1 MNTLTVTKTI
11 FRKGKRHNRTILSKE
26 TKEYELKTIDGN
38 CRKADAIFNTIKPYE
53 IFNDKDENISKYD
66 FVKVNS
72 ISINFSTLSYDDTYY
87 PSEHKIDRD
96 GFEIFNT
103 HIDSVVMLECYTHDN
118 KIIRL
123 DFQGHTD
130 ASGNGYYTYFDYNIN
145 SWNHYK
151 NDEKTTK
158 ILVKAIAQEEDNI
171 IELSASPLYDNPKN
185 AFDKNSKLVPKGDFV
200 YMLEFFSVDL
210 VDSEEDKYQGC
221 FSHNDLNGR
230 YIKDAMDLIQ
240 SVEQKA
246 EYIKQKYKNKGVEVT
261 IGDFNEGCQY
271 GMAIYVWIPY
281 Q

>member
-1 MNTLTVTKTI
+1 
-11 FRKGKRHNRTILSKE
+11 
-26 TKEYELKTIDGN
+26 
-38 CRKADAIFNTIKPYE
+38 
-53 IFNDKDENISKYD
+53 
-66 FVKVNS
+66 
-72 ISINFSTLSYDDTYY
+72 
-87 PSEHKIDRD
+87 
-96 GFEIFNT
+96 
-103 HIDSVVMLECYTHDN
+103 MLECYTHDN

-210 VDSEEDKYQGC
+210 VDSEE
-221 FSHNDLNGR
+221 
-230 YIKDAMDLIQ
+230 
-240 SVEQKA
+240 KA